1 MLLTTFA
8 SGKDLNAALTQKGKL
23 SGTYEFIKG
32 TGELDLAV
40 AASYKED
47 FQYGTFA
54 FAATEGGARLA
65 GTKAMVNLDVL
76 KEIAT
81 VPSWNERNPIVV
93 RQYRSLFSK
102 YGTHIVTSCQFGYKM
117 TSVSHLTSHRL
128 PPNLIYGRDADSC
141 TGN

>member
-23 SGTYEFIKG
+23 SGTYDIIKG

-40 AASYKED
+40 AASYKEN

-76 KEIAT
+76 REIAT

-128 PPNLIYGRDADSC
+128 PPNLIYCRDADSC